1 MNLITMKFI
10 PTHPTPNIE
19 VCYYDNNLYT
29 VRHSSNVDE
38 DFSEKKPRLAAGE
51 GNEEIKCVGG
61 KAQKEELE
69 VDDIKS
75 NTPLGLVAYSSDSSD
90 EGD

>member
-1 MNLITMKFI
+1 M
-10 PTHPTPNIE
+10 
-19 VCYYDNNLYT
+19 CYYDNNHYT

-38 DFSEKKPRLAAGE
+38 DFSEKKPRLAAGG

-61 KAQKEELE
+61 KAQKEE